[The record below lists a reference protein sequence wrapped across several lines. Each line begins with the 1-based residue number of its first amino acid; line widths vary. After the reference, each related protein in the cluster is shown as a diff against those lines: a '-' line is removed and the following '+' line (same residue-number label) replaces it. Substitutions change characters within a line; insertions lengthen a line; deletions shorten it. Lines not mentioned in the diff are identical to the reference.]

1 MYREDQLRALLE
13 GRRILIAGY
22 GREGKSAERLIQRL
36 VPEANYVVADG
47 NEQIATE
54 ATKDYDLIIKSPGVP
69 MRVLTSSSPKL
80 GEGDRRSA
88 VVEECVTSLTD
99 LFLQV
104 YGDLTI
110 GITGTKGK
118 STTASLIHHLLPGS
132 ILAGNIGIPLFD
144 ILNDLR
150 EDSIVVAELSCHQLE
165 NIHRAPHIA
174 VLLNL
179 FQEHL
184 DHYDNYMGYKMA
196 KMQIALKQ
204 HEGDHFFYCTDNA
217 ELCDMVRNLKSGINS
232 CLHPYTI
239 QDVSDEERQLLEAFP
254 LEGEHNKSNALVAC
268 RVACY
273 TLLSQWQAAASSP
286 GLGEQ
291 LKVTSSSPKL
301 GEGDRREAVVEECAK
316 LLATFKGLRHR
327 MEKVGCYK
335 GITWYDDSISTI
347 PEAAIAAVKAL
358 GRVDT
363 LILGGFDRGID
374 YTPLVDFL
382 NEHPINNLVFVG
394 AAGRRIYQQLSTF
407 LPALQAL
414 STVESKNNPAKNFQ
428 LSTLIED
435 DYTKI
440 VPWCAG
446 HTPQGGVVLLSPA
459 AASYDAFKNF
469 EHRGD
474 FYREQIIKLNQN

>member
-1 MYREDQLRALLE
+1 MYREDQLKALLE

-36 VPEANYVVADG
+36 VPEVQYVISDG

-54 ATKDYDLIIKSPGVP
+54 ASKSYDLIIKSPGVP
-69 MRVLTSSSPKL
+69 MRVM
-80 GEGDRRSA
+80 GG
-88 VVEECVTSLTD
+88 VECSSLTD

-110 GITGTKGK
+110 GVTGTKGK

-144 ILNDLR
+144 ILDDLR

-165 NIHRAPHIA
+165 NIHRGPHIA

-184 DHYDNYMGYKMA
+184 DHYEDYMGYKMA
-196 KMQIALKQ
+196 KMQIALRQ
-204 HEGDHFFYCTDNA
+204 REGDHFFYCTDNA
-217 ELCDMVRNLKSGINS
+217 ELTSLVGANHHLPSS
-232 CLHPYTI
+232 LHPYFLNSAT
-239 QDVSDEERQLLEAFP
+239 DEERQLLEAFP
-254 LEGEHNKSNALVAC
+254 LRGDHNRSNALVAC
-268 RVACY
+268 RVAALCG
-273 TLLSQWQAAASSP
+273 APASCR
-286 GLGEQ
+286 Q
-291 LKVTSSSPKL
+291 LES
-301 GEGDRREAVVEECAK
+301 
-316 LLATFKGLRHR
+316 FHGLRHR
-327 MEKVGCYK
+327 LERVGEVR

-347 PEAAIAAVKAL
+347 PEAAIAAVRAL

-374 YTPLVDFL
+374 YSPLVDFL
-382 NEHPINNLVFVG
+382 REHPVNNLVFVG
-394 AAGRRIYQQLSTF
+394 RAGARIMAMLDAVGANNY
-407 LPALQAL
+407 LPLR
-414 STVESKNNPAKNFQ
+414 
-428 LSTLIED
+428 ED

-440 VPWCAG
+440 IPWCAE

-474 FYREQIIKLNQN
+474 FFAEQIHKL

>member
-1 MYREDQLRALLE
+1 MYREEQLKSLLK
-13 GRRILIAGY
+13 GHKILIAGY
-22 GREGKSAERLIQRL
+22 GREGKSTERLIQRL
-36 VPEANYVVADG
+36 VPDADYVIADG

-54 ATKDYDLIIKSPGVP
+54 AAKDYDLIIKSPGVP
-69 MRVLTSSSPKL
+69 MRVLTSSSPKS

-88 VVEECVTSLTD
+88 VVEESVTSLTD

-104 YGDLTI
+104 YGDQTI
-110 GITGTKGK
+110 GVTGTKGK

-144 ILNDLR
+144 IIDDLR

-165 NIHRAPHIA
+165 NIHRAPHIS

-184 DHYDNYMGYKMA
+184 DHYENYMGYKMA

-204 HEGDHFFYCTDNA
+204 REGDHFFYCTDNE
-217 ELCDMVRNLKSGINS
+217 ELRSLVESVKLKVESE
-232 CLHPYTI
+232 LHPYSI
-239 QDVSDEERQLLEAFP
+239 QDITDEEQRLLEVCP
-254 LEGEHNKSNALVAC
+254 LAGDHNRSNALVAC

-273 TLLSQWQAAASSP
+273 TLLSQRQAAASSP
-286 GLGEQ
+286 NLGEQ
-291 LKVTSSSPKL
+291 LKVTGSSPKL
-301 GEGDRREAVVEECAK
+301 GREMPVAFRAEPCVVEECAK
-316 LLATFKGLRHR
+316 RLATFKGLRHR
-327 MEKVGCYK
+327 MEKIGEFG

-374 YTPLVDFL
+374 YSPLVEFL
-382 NEHPINNLVFVG
+382 KENPVKNLVFVG
-394 AAGRRIYQQLSTF
+394 AAGRRMRQM
-407 LPALQAL
+407 LPATHCPLP
-414 STVESKNNPAKNFQ
+414 THIV
-428 LSTLIED
+428 ED
-435 DYTKI
+435 DYEKI
-440 VPWCAG
+440 VSWCAE

-469 EHRGD
+469 EVRGD
-474 FYREQIIKLNQN
+474 FYAEQIKKL